1 MNTYCNILNAEILK
15 NIVKYTLSIPFASA
29 IFFLYACDNN
39 DTNVISDSHD
49 SEKKYP
55 AQVLQEVNSLA
66 NTYFKDPSSPAKKSW
81 IDIQLK
87 SFDAINSIV
96 PDIPIQT
103 FDSIKSNAVAKNKG
117 DWKAAHK
124 QITAQTDAFKRIALI
139 SNSMKPD
146 AADFAKQVAAS
157 IYPHDYIAQAAE
169 LRNWGR
175 LYNAIV
181 SNVNLFSQSEID
193 SIKQRVL
200 SEISKLGYPASV
212 KWLAAQS
219 TAKRRILQF
228 LDSADES
235 IRDNLKELE
244 QSYPA
249 DFEKQLSAI
258 ENIAAAA
265 HEGQQIQAN
274 HDSKQT
280 RASRNSQEKQNPDNL
295 ASRDDEIKE
304 LNKYRFSIF
313 TNRGIDGKMSTAV
326 LVKLN
331 GQKVVLCTKDFFD
344 GSLPY
349 TITNSLGKI
358 KCSRA
363 FISSDYPL
371 VMLMPD
377 SVPDTFVP
385 FEVVSPQEMVSII
398 DKKLT
403 MIAPSKAGFS
413 KFPVRI
419 FSEDQKYLNLTS
431 DTAPEIR
438 KSTNIKRLD
447 RRGEKFLL
455 STKISVDAGNN
466 SIVIDPDSGKL
477 VSMAFRKYNPGVL
490 SWTGKT
496 GSIVGNENMAIPDIN
511 NFIRQFDGVT
521 KSIESPDS
529 SIQFIRMTG
538 LENWM
543 RLDPSVAAEQKTQ
556 LRRFT
561 DDNND
566 FLMFFKRNLYGD
578 MLRSRRLGQIAER
591 YRKPFLNE
599 RMDRISYERNY
610 KKYMLD
616 VMYAMR
622 RELSQFPNAN
632 SFYPIYRDEM
642 EYQIALRRAMHDYLA
657 EVIKNG
663 DITNV
668 LHVDLRARYSDPM
681 VIPEGQIAPTT
692 FGGSKGGGF

>member
-1 MNTYCNILNAEILK
+1 
-15 NIVKYTLSIPFASA
+15 
-29 IFFLYACDNN
+29 
-39 DTNVISDSHD
+39 
-49 SEKKYP
+49 
-55 AQVLQEVNSLA
+55 
-66 NTYFKDPSSPAKKSW
+66 
-81 IDIQLK
+81 
-87 SFDAINSIV
+87 
-96 PDIPIQT
+96 
-103 FDSIKSNAVAKNKG
+103 
-117 DWKAAHK
+117 
-124 QITAQTDAFKRIALI
+124 
-139 SNSMKPD
+139 
-146 AADFAKQVAAS
+146 
-157 IYPHDYIAQAAE
+157 
-169 LRNWGR
+169 
-175 LYNAIV
+175 
-181 SNVNLFSQSEID
+181 
-193 SIKQRVL
+193 
-200 SEISKLGYPASV
+200 
-212 KWLAAQS
+212 
-219 TAKRRILQF
+219 
-228 LDSADES
+228 
-235 IRDNLKELE
+235 
-244 QSYPA
+244 
-249 DFEKQLSAI
+249 
-258 ENIAAAA
+258 
-265 HEGQQIQAN
+265 
-274 HDSKQT
+274 
-280 RASRNSQEKQNPDNL
+280 
-295 ASRDDEIKE
+295 
-304 LNKYRFSIF
+304 
-313 TNRGIDGKMSTAV
+313 MSTSV

-349 TITNSLGKI
+349 TIANSLGKI

-371 VMLMPD
+371 VMLVPD
-377 SVPDTFVP
+377 SVPDAFVP

-438 KSTNIKRLD
+438 KSTNLKRLD
-447 RRGEKFLL
+447 RKGEKFLV

-591 YRKPFLNE
+591 YRKPFLSE

-622 RELSQFPNAN
+622 RELSQFQNAN

-681 VIPEGQIAPTT
+681 VIPEGQLAPTT

>member
-1 MNTYCNILNAEILK
+1 MNTYCNMLNLK
-15 NIVKYTLSIPFASA
+15 TFKIIIKCFVFIFSVSV

-39 DTNVISDSHD
+39 DNNAVNDSHD

-55 AQVLQEVNSLA
+55 AQVLQEVNALA
-66 NTYFKDPSSPAKKSW
+66 NAYFKDPSSPAKKSW

-103 FDSIKSNAVAKNKG
+103 FDSIKSNAVEKNKG

-124 QITAQTDAFKRIALI
+124 QIIAQTDAFKRIALI

-146 AADFAKQVAAS
+146 AADFAKQVASS

-181 SNVNLFSQSEID
+181 SNVNLFSQSEIE

-212 KWLAAQS
+212 NWLAAQS

-235 IRDNLKELE
+235 VRDNLKELE
-244 QSYPA
+244 HSYPA

-258 ENIAAAA
+258 ENIAATAN
-265 HEGQQIQAN
+265 GDMQAQSSR
-274 HDSKQT
+274 DGKQT
-280 RASRNSQEKQNPDNL
+280 QASRNSQKKQNSDNL
-295 ASRDDEIKE
+295 ASRDDKIKE

-349 TITNSLGKI
+349 TIANSLGKI

-377 SVPDTFVP
+377 SVPDAFVP

-438 KSTNIKRLD
+438 KSTNLKRLD
-447 RRGEKFLL
+447 RKGEKFLV

-591 YRKPFLNE
+591 YRKPFLSE

-622 RELSQFPNAN
+622 RELSQFQNAN

-681 VIPEGQIAPTT
+681 VIPEGQLAPTT

>member
-1 MNTYCNILNAEILK
+1 MLNLK
-15 NIVKYTLSIPFASA
+15 TFKIIIKCFVFIFSVSV

-39 DTNVISDSHD
+39 DNKAVNDSHD

-55 AQVLQEVNSLA
+55 AQVLQEVNALA
-66 NTYFKDPSSPAKKSW
+66 NAYFKDPSSPAKKSW

-103 FDSIKSNAVAKNKG
+103 FDSIKSNAVEKNKG

-124 QITAQTDAFKRIALI
+124 QIIAQTDAFKRIALI

-146 AADFAKQVAAS
+146 AADFAKQVASS

-181 SNVNLFSQSEID
+181 SNVNLFSQSEIE

-212 KWLAAQS
+212 NWLAAQS

-235 IRDNLKELE
+235 VRGNLKELE
-244 QSYPA
+244 HSYPA

-258 ENIAAAA
+258 ENIAATAN
-265 HEGQQIQAN
+265 EDMQAQSSR
-274 HDSKQT
+274 DGKQT
-280 RASRNSQEKQNPDNL
+280 QASRNSQKKQNSDNL
-295 ASRDDEIKE
+295 ASRDDKIKE

-349 TITNSLGKI
+349 TIANSLGKI

-377 SVPDTFVP
+377 SVPDAFVP

-398 DKKLT
+398 DK
-403 MIAPSKAGFS
+403 
-413 KFPVRI
+413 
-419 FSEDQKYLNLTS
+419 NL
-431 DTAPEIR
+431 
-438 KSTNIKRLD
+438 L
-447 RRGEKFLL
+447 
-455 STKISVDAGNN
+455 
-466 SIVIDPDSGKL
+466 
-477 VSMAFRKYNPGVL
+477 
-490 SWTGKT
+490 
-496 GSIVGNENMAIPDIN
+496 
-511 NFIRQFDGVT
+511 
-521 KSIESPDS
+521 
-529 SIQFIRMTG
+529 
-538 LENWM
+538 
-543 RLDPSVAAEQKTQ
+543 
-556 LRRFT
+556 
-561 DDNND
+561 
-566 FLMFFKRNLYGD
+566 
-578 MLRSRRLGQIAER
+578 
-591 YRKPFLNE
+591 
-599 RMDRISYERNY
+599 
-610 KKYMLD
+610 
-616 VMYAMR
+616 
-622 RELSQFPNAN
+622 
-632 SFYPIYRDEM
+632 
-642 EYQIALRRAMHDYLA
+642 
-657 EVIKNG
+657 
-663 DITNV
+663 
-668 LHVDLRARYSDPM
+668 
-681 VIPEGQIAPTT
+681 
-692 FGGSKGGGF
+692 